1 MNEQAVSKPEPRHHL
16 TKAQRYYADF
26 MIDVLVYTVV
36 LNLFVEYA
44 GLDRHRFMA
53 TGLRASA

>member
-1 MNEQAVSKPEPRHHL
+1 MIEQAVSKPEPRHHL

-36 LNLFVEYA
+36 LNLFVDFR
-44 GLDRHRFMA
+44 L
-53 TGLRASA
+53 